1 MAERVHL
8 DAAELNRRLADPNL
22 FRDIQAAVR
31 RRIRGDDA
39 LDVVQA
45 AFAEVLASQE
55 APVDSEEFRRFV
67 FGVARHKVFDHFRRR
82 AREVPSAD
90 SATEE
95 QTAEPLSARDLLRW
109 AEGAL
114 PDSESQ
120 HTLEWM
126 LREGDGE
133 KLEHIARDAN
143 VPAPRLRKRVSR
155 LRSFLRQR
163 WATELLLAG
172 FVLSLGIYLYSR
184 HRRDDERA
192 RPDVVREDA
201 PLELARKLRR
211 TALERCRKA
220 AFDECVAGL
229 DRARAIDPA
238 GDSAPEVVEARRNA
252 KSQISPA
259 PSNQA
264 PAPLP
269 SNDVPRPL
277 PSSTRV
283 RREKGYDGS
292 MSSEPAPPTPRRQ
305 TSKTTTPPAPF
316 RDSK

>member
-1 MAERVHL
+1 MAERVNL
-8 DAAELNRRLADPNL
+8 DAAELNRRLADPKL
-22 FRDIQAAVR
+22 FRDVQAAVR
-31 RRIRGDDA
+31 RRIHGDEA

-45 AFAEVLASQE
+45 TFAEVLGSRDVPAE
-55 APVDSEEFRRFV
+55 PDEFRRFV

-82 AREVPSAD
+82 AREVPSDD
-90 SATEE
+90 SDAGE
-95 QTAEPLSARDLLRW
+95 QAPEPLSARDLLRW

-143 VPAPRLRKRVSR
+143 VPAPRVRKRVSR

-172 FVLSLGIYLYSR
+172 FVLSLGVYLYSR

-192 RPDVVREDA
+192 GPDVVRENA

-211 TALERCRKA
+211 TALERCRDA
-220 AFDECVAGL
+220 AFEDCIAGL
-229 DRARAIDPA
+229 DRARALDPA
-238 GDSAPEVVEARRNA
+238 GDSALEVVEARRGAN
-252 KSQISPA
+252 SRLSPA
-259 PSNQA
+259 PSEQA

-269 SNDVPRPL
+269 SSDMPRPQ
-277 PSSTRV
+277 PSSNRL
-283 RREKGYDGS
+283 RREKGSDGS
-292 MSSEPAPPTPRRQ
+292 LSSEPLPPRPRRQ
-305 TSKTTTPPAPF
+305 TLKTATPPAPF